1 MFSDTRAP
9 GEHRGV
15 QHSNPHL
22 DLWLHN
28 GLRAH
33 HSKMGLN
40 GQRRRADANLTYPN
54 RAKEVGFTSQ
64 EVMNNIHGKER
75 TGPHLNEL
83 GLEARRQHF
92 GLWEHHVQPDLSSQA
107 GSPSRWSHGQSPEP
121 GLRHRSSVRDHYT
134 ECSFVGNP
142 RQTLPHPSVRK
153 YVKAP
158 VLGPAP
164 PTQFKGQDGCKVPV
178 CLEDQLWGY
187 SRQTCQKDL
196 HTSSWVDSATATQG
210 LPRHQSFSST
220 LSSNKKNVRNSQRD
234 LTRPVSGPET
244 KLHQKDLT
252 RPVSGPETKL
262 HQKDLT
268 RPVSGLETKLHQK
281 DLTRPVEGY
290 NGPSSLHEVI
300 FSTEV
305 PQRDMGGPTLK
316 PQQSPSKPCPAPE
329 DVQTRPPS
337 GDQGSRSGSGLTG
350 SKKHQKVVRDQI
362 RKVVENLE
370 EVLGGLKDIHQ
381 EMKEVVQQIELLTS
395 SIDLSEEEASPSLP
409 IDSSSTSSSSGVA
422 KGSSHQRLRGVE
434 ARQGEAALSSPI
446 RTNSHQPHNPASS
459 PVCLPHQPAPSP
471 HRSSPVCPPTP
482 VLSPL
487 STNPPHPNTPAP
499 SVKSQRYPHN
509 PASYPKKSSLHYPL
523 NPTLFHNLGLSPK
536 KSSPPPHPSALGLS
550 VTISTQAGPPMVEP
564 LPVSQPRDPE
574 TQTRV
579 EGLRPTSAKSL
590 GLTQGQVAPHGPGR
604 VPGPWGR
611 KPPPYPHNGNF
622 DRASKGKDPR
632 KTPPYTV
639 KRRLLSTT

>member
-1 MFSDTRAP
+1 MARAGSWRKSSFFKESSSVTACWTASIMFSDTRVP
-9 GEHRGV
+9 GEHRGF

-22 DLWLHN
+22 NLWLHN
-28 GLRAH
+28 GLRGH
-33 HSKMGLN
+33 HSEMGLN
-40 GQRRRADANLTYPN
+40 GQCRRADANLTYPN
-54 RAKEVGFTSQ
+54 RVKKVGFTSQ

-83 GLEARRQHF
+83 GLEPRRLHF
-92 GLWEHHVQPDLSSQA
+92 GLWEHRVQPDLSSQE
-107 GSPSRWSHGQSPEP
+107 GSPSRWSHGQSPAP
-121 GLRHRSSVRDHYT
+121 GLRHRASVRDHYT
-134 ECSFVGNP
+134 ERSFVGNA
-142 RQTLPHPSVRK
+142 RQTLLHPSVRK

-158 VLGPAP
+158 VLAQ

-187 SRQTCQKDL
+187 SRQACQRDF

-220 LSSNKKNVRNSQRD
+220 LRSNKKNVRNSQRD

-244 KLHQKDLT
+244 KLHQ
-252 RPVSGPETKL
+252 
-262 HQKDLT
+262 Q
-268 RPVSGLETKLHQK
+268 

-290 NGPSSLHEVI
+290 NGPSSLHVI

-305 PQRDMGGPTLK
+305 PQRDMGGLR
-316 PQQSPSKPCPAPE
+316 PQQSPSKPCPVPE
-329 DVQTRPPS
+329 DIQTRPPR

-362 RKVVENLE
+362 RRVVENLE

-395 SIDLSEEEASPSLP
+395 SIDLNEEEASPSLP
-409 IDSSSTSSSSGVA
+409 SDSSSSGVA
-422 KGSSHQRLRGVE
+422 KGSSHQRLRGEE
-434 ARQGEAALSSPI
+434 ARLGEASLSSPI
-446 RTNSHQPHNPASS
+446 RTNSLQPHNPASS
-459 PVCLPHQPAPSP
+459 LVCLPHQPAPSP
-471 HRSSPVCPPTP
+471 HKSSPVRPPTP
-482 VLSPL
+482 ALSPL

-499 SVKSQRYPHN
+499 SVKSQHYPHN
-509 PASYPKKSSLHYPL
+509 PASSPKKSSLHYPL

-536 KSSPPPHPSALGLS
+536 KSNSPHPSALGLS
-550 VTISTQAGPPMVEP
+550 VTIANQAGPPIVEP
-564 LPVSQPRDPE
+564 LPVRPPRDPE

-590 GLTQGQVAPHGPGR
+590 GLTQGQMAPHGPGR
-604 VPGPWGR
+604 VPGTRGR
-611 KPPPYPHNGNF
+611 KPPPYPHNGHF
-622 DRASKGKDPR
+622 DWASKGKDPR
-632 KTPPYTV
+632 KAPPYTV
-639 KRRLLSTT
+639 KRRLLSTTV